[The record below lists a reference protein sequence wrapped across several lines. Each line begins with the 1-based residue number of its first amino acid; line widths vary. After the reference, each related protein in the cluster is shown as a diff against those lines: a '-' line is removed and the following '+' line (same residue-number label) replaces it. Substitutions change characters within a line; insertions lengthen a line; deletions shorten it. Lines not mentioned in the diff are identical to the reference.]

1 MLEVV
6 QAGGWLMVP
15 ILLCS
20 VIAVAIIVERLWTL
34 QTGKV
39 IPEKLMTGI
48 WNLLNKDLLTEK
60 HIAEIEN
67 GSPLGRVLAAGLINR
82 HLSRELVRE
91 SIEETGR
98 FVAHELERFL
108 NTLGTISTITPLLG
122 LLGTVIGMIK
132 VFTAITVVGVG
143 DPSTLAG
150 GISEALITTAAG
162 LTVAIPSVIF
172 HRYLKRKIDELVV
185 GMEQEAM
192 KLVEVLHGDRKL
204 SAKKTR
210 I

>member
-1 MLEVV
+1 MY
-6 QAGGWLMVP
+6 P

-20 VIAVAIIVERLWTL
+20 ALAMGIIGERLWTL
-34 QTGKV
+34 QRRKV

-48 WNLLNKDLLTEK
+48 WNLLRNDQLTDQ
-60 HIAEIEN
+60 HILEIER
-67 GSPLGRVLAAGLINR
+67 GSPLGKVLAAGLINR
-82 HLSRELVRE
+82 HLSRDLVRE

-98 FVAHELERFL
+98 FVAHELEKFI

-132 VFTAITVVGVG
+132 VFTAITTVGVG
-143 DPSTLAG
+143 DPATLAG

-172 HRYLKRKIDELVV
+172 HRFLKRKIDELVV

-192 KLVEVLHGDRKL
+192 KLVEVLHGERKL
-204 SAKKTR
+204 DGKQVA
-210 I
+210 

>member
-1 MLEVV
+1 MY
-6 QAGGWLMVP
+6 P
-15 ILLCS
+15 IILCS
-20 VIAVAIIVERLWTL
+20 AIAMAIIAERLWTL
-34 QTGKV
+34 QTRKV
-39 IPEKLMTGI
+39 IPQKLMTGI
-48 WNLLNKDLLTEK
+48 WNLLKNDQLTDK
-60 HIAEIEN
+60 HIVEIES
-67 GSPLGRVLAAGLINR
+67 GSPLGKILAAGLINR
-82 HLSRELVRE
+82 HLSREVVRE

-98 FVAHELERFL
+98 FVVHELERFL

-132 VFTAITVVGVG
+132 VFTVITTVGVG
-143 DPSTLAG
+143 DPATLAG

-192 KLVEVLHGDRKL
+192 KLVELLHGERDLADQK
-204 SAKKTR
+204 
-210 I
+210 